1 MCRQLKSQLDKIKTH
16 SKLENDLKG
25 IATFVCTLAAMQI
38 QNANSTT
45 TKIIINSIFI
55 QQWKLLVYFF
65 SKLGFLVKTMCL
77 VLASFQEEVHWMCS
91 TIHFRE
97 ETSIH
102 HSKEE
107 ATRYRSFL
115 KATELRLSTKLT
127 SIFAHIASTDVGC
140 NNGFYHLVVTSQVTS
155 RW

>member
-1 MCRQLKSQLDKIKTH
+1 MEVVS
-16 SKLENDLKG
+16 
-25 IATFVCTLAAMQI
+25 V
-38 QNANSTT
+38 
-45 TKIIINSIFI
+45 
-55 QQWKLLVYFF
+55 FF
-65 SKLGFLVKTMCL
+65 SKLGFLVKKMCL

-115 KATELRLSTKLT
+115 KATELRLSTKWT
-127 SIFAHIASTDVGC
+127 SFFCTYCLNWWCRLQQSFLWNEPWNDSMLIFHYWICLKIVKVTQSCKVKPVKAVKTFLSIDAIDYIKWNKCKWIFKQKVFILIA
-140 NNGFYHLVVTSQVTS
+140 GF
-155 RW
+155 

>member
-1 MCRQLKSQLDKIKTH
+1 MEVVS
-16 SKLENDLKG
+16 
-25 IATFVCTLAAMQI
+25 V
-38 QNANSTT
+38 
-45 TKIIINSIFI
+45 
-55 QQWKLLVYFF
+55 FF

-140 NNGFYHLVVTSQVTS
+140 NNHFSQMNLEMTAMLIFHLDRNIDQNIKVAIKVKLLINILSILKQDTYECIS
-155 RW
+155 RNIKANVFIILLSVL

>member
-1 MCRQLKSQLDKIKTH
+1 MEVVSV
-16 SKLENDLKG
+16 S
-25 IATFVCTLAAMQI
+25 
-38 QNANSTT
+38 
-45 TKIIINSIFI
+45 
-55 QQWKLLVYFF
+55 FF
-65 SKLGFLVKTMCL
+65 SKLGFLVKKMCL

-127 SIFAHIASTDVGC
+127 SFFAHIASTDVGC
-140 NNGFYHLVVTSQVTS
+140 NNHFSEMNLEMTAY
-155 RW
+155 